1 MIINYNEYRV
11 KEVKML
17 RIYRSDLETNK
28 LSQVNEITKGCWIN
42 LVSPT
47 EEEIERV
54 TSEIGID
61 TNFIMASLDNEEQP
75 RIDIEPDKKLIII
88 DFPYKKISSHHEV
101 IDTVPLAVLIV
112 RDDYIVTTSTINND
126 ILNDFKKEKVKT
138 FSTFKKSRF
147 TIQILHKIAFT
158 YQKYL
163 KQINREM
170 EASEGRLYEAT
181 KNKELVKLMNL
192 EKSLVYIV
200 TSLKANATVI
210 EKILKGNILNLYP
223 EDNGLLDDAKIE
235 NEQAIEMANIY
246 RNILNSM
253 TNTFGTIIS
262 NNLNVIMK
270 FLAGITIV
278 FSIPT
283 MISSFMG
290 MNVPLGEFNNHPLS
304 FFMIVLIALFLSL
317 ILAFWLKKKDML

>member
-1 MIINYNEYRV
+1 
-11 KEVKML
+11 ML
-17 RIYRSDLETNK
+17 KIYKSDLETNK
-28 LSQVNEITKGCWIN
+28 FEQVNEITKGCWIN

-47 EEEIERV
+47 AEEIEQV
-54 TSEIGID
+54 TTKVGID
-61 TNFIMASLDNEEQP
+61 THFIIASLDDEEQP
-75 RIDIEPDKKLIII
+75 RIDIEPDKTLIII
-88 DFPYKKISSHHEV
+88 DLPYKKISAHHEV
-101 IDTVPLAVLIV
+101 IDTVPLAVLII
-112 RDDYIVTTSTINND
+112 RDDYIVTISTINND
-126 ILNDFKKEKVKT
+126 VLNDFKKERVKT

-147 TIQILHKIAFT
+147 TIQILNKIALT

-170 EASEGRLYEAT
+170 EASESRLYEAT

-210 EKILKGNILNLYP
+210 EKIQKGNILNLYP
-223 EDNGLLDDAKIE
+223 EDSNLLDDAKIE

-246 RNILNSM
+246 RDILNSM

-290 MNVPLGEFNNHPLS
+290 MNVPLGVFNEHPLAFIS
-304 FFMIVLIALFLSL
+304 IVFIAMLLSL
-317 ILAFWLKKKDML
+317 ILALWLKKKDML